1 MDKKKFSLIDLIADN
16 KLIHTLLA
24 IVIGFIVSF
33 FAIYYRRRVIGS
45 FVRAIRRAEAF
56 DKESAKTLAEL
67 EQEDNISAIETIRKS
82 ASIRRLITVY
92 NEGDED
98 ENGKDRVKID
108 ENTRFYITEE
118 CETRSRVQYGNENEP
133 LWPLILGSLAMI
145 GIGIISFFKLLFKL
159 VLFGFFFLP
168 PTSVI
173 VVVPCQLN
181 YSLRL
186 LIRSLHAL
194 NLADQL
200 LILLDR
206 DRDIIKWIDSC
217 VLLLF
222 YLDFS
227 DIIFHS
233 FFLLLHNL

>member
-1 MDKKKFSLIDLIADN
+1 MNFTELIDLYRSKPSAMIN
-16 KLIHTLLA
+16 LQFIVWA

-108 ENTRFYITEE
+108 ENTRFYIPEE

-145 GIGIISFFKLLFKL
+145 GIGIISFFIGK
-159 VLFGFFFLP
+159 
-168 PTSVI
+168 
-173 VVVPCQLN
+173 
-181 YSLRL
+181 
-186 LIRSLHAL
+186 
-194 NLADQL
+194 
-200 LILLDR
+200 
-206 DRDIIKWIDSC
+206 
-217 VLLLF
+217 
-222 YLDFS
+222 
-227 DIIFHS
+227 
-233 FFLLLHNL
+233 

>member
-1 MDKKKFSLIDLIADN
+1 MNFTELIDLYRSKPSAMIN
-16 KLIHTLLA
+16 LQFIVWA

-45 FVRAIRRAEAF
+45 FVRSIRRAEAF

-145 GIGIISFFKLLFKL
+145 GIGIISFFIGK
-159 VLFGFFFLP
+159 
-168 PTSVI
+168 
-173 VVVPCQLN
+173 
-181 YSLRL
+181 
-186 LIRSLHAL
+186 
-194 NLADQL
+194 
-200 LILLDR
+200 
-206 DRDIIKWIDSC
+206 
-217 VLLLF
+217 
-222 YLDFS
+222 
-227 DIIFHS
+227 
-233 FFLLLHNL
+233 

>member
-1 MDKKKFSLIDLIADN
+1 MNFTELIDRYRSKPSAMINLQFIVW
-16 KLIHTLLA
+16 A

-92 NEGDED
+92 NEGNED

-145 GIGIISFFKLLFKL
+145 GIGIVSFFIGK
-159 VLFGFFFLP
+159 
-168 PTSVI
+168 
-173 VVVPCQLN
+173 
-181 YSLRL
+181 
-186 LIRSLHAL
+186 
-194 NLADQL
+194 
-200 LILLDR
+200 
-206 DRDIIKWIDSC
+206 
-217 VLLLF
+217 
-222 YLDFS
+222 
-227 DIIFHS
+227 
-233 FFLLLHNL
+233 

>member
-1 MDKKKFSLIDLIADN
+1 MNFTELIDLYRSKPSAMIN
-16 KLIHTLLA
+16 IQFIVWA

-82 ASIRRLITVY
+82 TSIRRLITVY

-145 GIGIISFFKLLFKL
+145 GIGIISFFIGK
-159 VLFGFFFLP
+159 
-168 PTSVI
+168 
-173 VVVPCQLN
+173 
-181 YSLRL
+181 
-186 LIRSLHAL
+186 
-194 NLADQL
+194 
-200 LILLDR
+200 
-206 DRDIIKWIDSC
+206 
-217 VLLLF
+217 
-222 YLDFS
+222 
-227 DIIFHS
+227 
-233 FFLLLHNL
+233 